1 MGEGEERV
9 RDRDG
14 SAGYDGVDYLSLIG
28 TAWQGNWPT
37 VIGFCA
43 HAGLRVPSFGV
54 DTSQTKTI
62 DRFTRLVSSCG
73 DVVDSV
79 FEFDA
84 DGCCHA
90 EILRRDGKCVTSQD
104 LTPYPDQRW
113 LGRFLRTERAAGSI
127 GGIGTRV
134 VLNMRQARE
143 RRRGFR
149 RGSWRGGSEW
159 LRGGVAWT
167 IGVPGGVLVNGRRG
181 RESSGPR
188 WECRV

>member
-14 SAGYDGVDYLSLIG
+14 SAGYDGVDYLSSIG

-84 DGCCHA
+84 DGSCHAGILCRDGKCVTSRELTPYPCPPYPRTKTIDRFNRLVSSCGDVVDSVFEFDADGCCHA
-90 EILRRDGKCVTSQD
+90 EILRRDGKCVTSQE
-104 LTPYPDQRW
+104 LTPYRPRIP
-113 LGRFLRTERAAGSI
+113 RIPCSSI
-127 GGIGTRV
+127 SS
-134 VLNMRQARE
+134 
-143 RRRGFR
+143 RR
-149 RGSWRGGSEW
+149 S
-159 LRGGVAWT
+159 
-167 IGVPGGVLVNGRRG
+167 
-181 RESSGPR
+181 
-188 WECRV
+188 

>member
-1 MGEGEERV
+1 MFVKVGLGACPALGSEAALAVGPPGGDDGALPGEAVGVVGEE
-9 RDRDG
+9 
-14 SAGYDGVDYLSLIG
+14 
-28 TAWQGNWPT
+28 
-37 VIGFCA
+37 
-43 HAGLRVPSFGV
+43 
-54 DTSQTKTI
+54 
-62 DRFTRLVSSCG
+62 
-73 DVVDSV
+73 
-79 FEFDA
+79 A
-84 DGCCHA
+84 DGRVVGCTYIHTYMLA
-90 EILRRDGKCVTSQD
+90 IRRGISIGKLNIWGGFFGGVLILA
-104 LTPYPDQRW
+104 DQRW
-113 LGRFLRTERAAGSI
+113 LRRFLRTERAGGSI